1 MQKFIPFLA
10 DLAKVPPVFRNLIFP
25 ALASLAFVSCENRS
39 DVEIANEENILII
52 GNSNEPKGL
61 DPHLVSGVLE
71 SNIIRALFEG
81 LCVEDPAQDSTSLPG
96 AALSWNPTEGENFT
110 EWIFNLNP
118 EAKWSDGVPVTA
130 HDFAFSYQRLL
141 SPDPNWPAK
150 YAEMLYFLK
159 NGEAYHRS
167 HFGNILCGNDPDFPL
182 SWEILKEA
190 NFEGDKKIKL
200 ENFANK
206 DFSKLDEKNLEKF
219 EKYLTESDTLDFKKL
234 AAEKVDLDGLS
245 DPEKRVFFNSK
256 GIDKLNKDQLTFL
269 KKRPELL
276 NWTVQVPPAVRQL
289 VLDRLIA
296 HHEAGKPNLW
306 EEAQVGVTAVDDFTL
321 KLNLR
326 GPVPFLTEITK
337 HYTWYP
343 VPKHVVL
350 RHGKMNTAYS
360 SRWTRPE
367 NIVSN
372 GPFKLKIWRTNHVLE
387 VEKNPHYWDAETV
400 SLDGIRYLPISNYY
414 TETRMFGDDQLHVT
428 YTVPSELIPMAKEK
442 YPEQLRQEPYV
453 GVRFLRVNTR
463 NTPFDNP
470 KVRRAFALAIDQKSI
485 CEKILQGG
493 QQPAS
498 GIVPPFGTYKPPGI
512 IHFDPDKAKALLAES
527 GYESTSSFPDISLL
541 TTNSDSG
548 LREAEALQAMWQK
561 HLGIK
566 VRITQREWTTYLQKQ
581 YDYDYDLCVAGWI
594 GDYLDPT
601 TFLEMWVTDGGNN
614 NTGWGSKEFEDLLTK
629 AENTADVPTRMGILS
644 DAERTILDDT
654 PVLPIYWYTTNYL
667 IRPEV
672 KNWNPLLLNNHPFK
686 FVKIEK

>member
-1 MQKFIPFLA
+1 MFRTVTFLA
-10 DLAKVPPVFRNLIFP
+10 FV
-25 ALASLAFVSCENRS
+25 ALTFVSCESRS
-39 DVEIANEENILII
+39 DIEIANEENILII

-81 LCVEDPAQDSTSLPG
+81 LCVEDPAKDGQSLPG
-96 AALSWNPTEGENFT
+96 AALTWEPSEDFT
-110 EWIFNLNP
+110 EWTFNLNP
-118 EAKWSDGVPVTA
+118 KAKWSDGVPVTA
-130 HDFAFSYQRLL
+130 HDFTFSYQRLL

-167 HFGNILCGNDPDFPL
+167 KLGHILCGNDPEFPL
-182 SWEILKEA
+182 AWEILKEA
-190 NFEGDKKIKL
+190 NFDGDGKIDPAKFDGQKFGDLKEKDLAKFTKYLANGESIDFVKLNNEKTKFPSLSDAEKKIKL
-200 ENFANK
+200 NA
-206 DFSKLDEKNLEKF
+206 
-219 EKYLTESDTLDFKKL
+219 
-234 AAEKVDLDGLS
+234 
-245 DPEKRVFFNSK
+245 R
-256 GIDKLNKDQLTFL
+256 GIDKLSKDQLVFV
-269 KKRPELL
+269 KKNPDFVTWDEKI
-276 NWTVQVPPAVRQL
+276 PADVRQL

-296 HHEAGKPNLW
+296 HHDAGKPALW
-306 EEAQVGVTAVDDFTL
+306 EKAQVGVTAVDDFTL
-321 KLNLR
+321 KLKLR

-360 SRWTRPE
+360 SQWTRPG

-372 GPFKLKIWRTNHVLE
+372 GPFKLKTWRTNHLLE
-387 VEKNPHYWDAETV
+387 VERNSLYWDNDKV

-442 YPEQLRQEPYV
+442 YPKQLRQEPYV
-453 GVRFLRVNTR
+453 GVRFLRVNTLSK
-463 NTPFDNP
+463 PFDNP
-470 KVRRAFALAIDQKSI
+470 KVRRAFALAIDQKAI

-498 GIVPPFGTYKPPGI
+498 GIVPPFGEYQPPNI
-512 IHFDPDKAKALLAES
+512 IQFNAEEAKALLKES
-527 GYESTSSFPDISLL
+527 GYESTSSFPDINLL

-566 VRITQREWTTYLQKQ
+566 VRIMQREWTTYLQKQ
-581 YDYDYDLCVAGWI
+581 YDADYDLCVAGWI

-614 NTGWGSKEFEDLLTK
+614 NTGWGSKEFEGLLNK
-629 AENTADVPTRMGILS
+629 AENTADVPTRMGLLS
-644 DAERTILDDT
+644 DAEKVIMNDT
-654 PVLPIYWYTTNYL
+654 PVLPIYFYTTNYL

-686 FVKIEK
+686 FVHIEKP